1 MRYVYWAVTAL
12 IALVLVLFAVSNRT
26 GVSLTLFP
34 VPAKLEAPLY
44 LVVLVTLVVGFLL
57 GEAAAWIGGAR
68 RRAEARDLRRRHD
81 RLQRE
86 MVATKPA
93 AEPKRLERP

>member
-57 GEAAAWIGGAR
+57 GEAAAWI
-68 RRAEARDLRRRHD
+68 
-81 RLQRE
+81 
-86 MVATKPA
+86 
-93 AEPKRLERP
+93 